1 MSDPFFQP
9 ISGFDLP
16 RFAGV
21 PTFMRLPHVTLMD
34 ARVKDVDIGV
44 IGVPWDSGTT
54 NRPGP
59 RHGPRQL
66 RDASTMIRAEH
77 PVSGMRP
84 FEAMN
89 IADLGDVGPNPADI
103 IDSMERITA
112 FYNLVKDAGIIPMT
126 AGGDHLT
133 SLPVLR
139 ALAKEAPVGM
149 VHFDSHTDLFHSY
162 FGGTM
167 YTHGTPFRRA
177 VEEELLDPKR
187 VIQIGIRGTQYDS
200 EDLDFAESVGIR
212 VIKIEEFHDRGVAD
226 VMREAREIVGT
237 DPTYLSYDID
247 FVDPTF
253 APGTGTPEVGGPN
266 SYQALQVVRELDGL
280 NLIGA
285 DLVEVSPPFDPS
297 GGTAFLGVSIMFEIL
312 CQLSASRVRKK

>member
-1 MSDPFFQP
+1 MSDGFFQP
-9 ISGFDLP
+9 VSGMELP

-21 PTFMRLPHVTLMD
+21 PTFMRLPYVGLDD
-34 ARVKDVDIGV
+34 ARIADVDVGI

-66 RDASTMIRAEH
+66 RDASTMIRAQN
-77 PVSGMRP
+77 GATGIRP

-89 IADLGDVGPNPADI
+89 CADLGDVGPNPADI
-103 IDSMERITA
+103 QDSMARITE
-112 FYNLVKDAGIIPMT
+112 FYSKALDHGITPLT

-139 ALAKEAPVGM
+139 SVARKGPVGM

-177 VEEELLDPKR
+177 VEEGLLDPKR
-187 VIQIGIRGTQYDS
+187 VVQIGIRGSAYDD
-200 EDLDFAESVGIR
+200 EDIDFAKAEGIR
-212 VIKIEEFHDRGVAD
+212 IIRIEEFFERGVAD
-226 VMREAREIVGT
+226 VMAEAREIVGT
-237 DPTYLSYDID
+237 GETYVSYDID
-247 FVDPTF
+247 FIDPTF

-266 SYQALQVVRELDGL
+266 SFQALQVVRELAGL
-280 NLIGA
+280 KIVGA
-285 DLVEVSPPFDPS
+285 DMVEVSPPFDQA
-297 GGTAFLGVSIMFEIL
+297 GGTAFLGVSVMFELL
-312 CQLSASRVRKK
+312 CVMAP

>member
-1 MSDPFFQP
+1 MTDTFFHP
-9 ISGFDLP
+9 VSGFDLP

-21 PTFMRLPHVTLMD
+21 PTFMRLPLVQPDHP
-34 ARVKDVDIGV
+34 RYGDVDVGLV
-44 IGVPWDSGTT
+44 GVPWDSGTT

-66 RDASTMIRAEH
+66 RDASTMIRAQH
-77 PVSGMRP
+77 ATSGMRP
-84 FEAMN
+84 FEALN
-89 IADLGDVGPNPADI
+89 CADLGDVGPNPADI
-103 IDSMERITA
+103 MDSMARITT
-112 FYNLVKDAGIIPMT
+112 FYEGMKKAGIRPLT

-139 ALAKEAPVGM
+139 ALANDAALGM

-162 FGGTM
+162 FNGTM

-177 VEEELLDPKR
+177 VEEGLLDPKR
-187 VIQIGIRGTQYDS
+187 VVQIGIRGTMYDA
-200 EDLDFAESVGIR
+200 EDRDFAAANGIR
-212 VIKIEEFHDRGVAD
+212 LIPIEEFHARGVAD
-226 VMREAREIVGT
+226 VMAEAREIVGT
-237 DPTYLSYDID
+237 APTYVSYDID

-266 SYQALQVVRELDGL
+266 SYQALQVCRELAGL
-280 NLIGA
+280 NIVGA
-285 DLVEVSPPFDPS
+285 DMVEVSPPFDTS

-312 CQLSASRVRKK
+312 CIMAGQGR

>member
-1 MSDPFFQP
+1 MTQDFFQP
-9 ISGFDLP
+9 VSGLDLP

-21 PTFMRLPHVTLMD
+21 PTFMRLPYVPPGHDRWDEVQ
-34 ARVKDVDIGV
+34 IGL

-66 RDASTMIRAEH
+66 RDASTMIRAQH
-77 PVSGMRP
+77 AVSGMRP
-84 FEAMN
+84 FEAARC
-89 IADLGDVGPNPADI
+89 ADLGDVGPNPADI
-103 IDSMERITA
+103 LDSMARVTA
-112 FYNLVKDAGIIPMT
+112 FYDKVQASGIRPLT

-139 ALAKEAPVGM
+139 ALAKTAPLGM

-162 FGGTM
+162 FGGQM

-177 VEEELLDPKR
+177 VEEGLLDPKR
-187 VIQIGIRGTQYDS
+187 VVQIGLRGSMYDA
-200 EDLDFAESVGIR
+200 EDRDFAAAEGIR
-212 VIKIEEFHDRGVAD
+212 LILIEEFFARGVAD
-226 VMREAREIVGT
+226 VMAEAREIVGT
-237 DPTYLSYDID
+237 APTYISYDID

-266 SYQALQVVRELDGL
+266 SYQALQVCRELQGVH
-280 NLIGA
+280 IVGA
-285 DLVEVSPPFDPS
+285 DMVEVSPPFDAS
-297 GGTAFLGVSIMFEIL
+297 GGTALLGVSIMFELL
-312 CQLSASRVRKK
+312 CVMAGRV